1 MEFHKYTISK
11 KGFWRKSFEIH
22 KDGLLLYQVT
32 SPGWLSYNHLIFRDT
47 NDSEVLTIDKYFEFF
62 KLRFVFHDNSGL
74 KAELTRKLFS
84 GEYILESEI
93 AKYTAQSNWLG
104 NEYTIY
110 LGDDDIAKVSRK
122 MMSNHKQYGIAIMEG
137 NHDLF
142 ILGMIVS
149 IELIRMTR
157 NNG

>member
-1 MEFHKYTISK
+1 MEFYKYTISR

-22 KDGLLLYQVT
+22 ENGRLLYKV
-32 SPGWLSYNHLIFRDT
+32 SCPGWLKYNHLIFKDT
-47 NDSEVLTIDKYFEFF
+47 QDSEVLLVERVNIMFKLKFEF
-62 KLRFVFHDNSGL
+62 LDNSGL

-84 GEYILESEI
+84 GEYTLNSEV
-93 AKYTAQSNWLG
+93 ATYTAKSNWLG

-110 LGDDDIAKVSRK
+110 LGEDDIAKISRK
-122 MMSNHKQYGIAIMEG
+122 MMSTHKQYGIAIIEG
-137 NHDLF
+137 NHNLF
-142 ILGMIVS
+142 ILGMIVC